1 MPTYTLVNTETGDE
15 YEEFCSWD
23 DLEKFLKENPK
34 FKQKVSAPA
43 LVGDHIG
50 GVGPKVD
57 GGMKENLARI
67 AEAHPTSAL
76 ADNYGSKSSKDLKTH
91 QVLRKHGILRKSAAE
106 KRNNK

>member
-1 MPTYTLVNTETGDE
+1 MPTYTLVNKNTGDE
-15 YEEFCSWD
+15 YEEFCTWD
-23 DLEKFLKENPK
+23 ELEEFLKKNTD

-57 GGMKENLARI
+57 GGFKENLSRI

-76 ADNYGSKSSKDLKTH
+76 ADSYGTKSTKDIKTH
-91 QVLRKHGILRKSAAE
+91 QVLRKHGIIKQSGE

>member
-1 MPTYTLVNTETGDE
+1 MPTYTLVNKNTGDE
-15 YEEFCSWD
+15 FEEFCTWD
-23 DLEKFLKENPK
+23 ELEEFLKKNTD

-57 GGMKENLARI
+57 GGFKENLSRI

-76 ADNYGSKSSKDLKTH
+76 ADSYGSKSTKDIKTH
-91 QVLRKHGILRKSAAE
+91 QVLRKHGIIKQSGE

>member
-1 MPTYTLVNTETGDE
+1 MPTYTLINKNTGDE
-15 YEEFCSWD
+15 YEEFCTWD
-23 DLEKFLKENPK
+23 ELEEFLKKNTD

-57 GGMKENLARI
+57 GGFKENLSRI

-76 ADNYGSKSSKDLKTH
+76 ADSYGTKSTKDIKTH
-91 QVLRKHGILRKSAAE
+91 QVLRKHGIIKQSGE

>member
-1 MPTYTLVNTETGDE
+1 MPTYTLINTETGDE
-15 YEEFCSWD
+15 FNEFCSWD
-23 DLEKFLKENPK
+23 DLEIFLKANPK

-57 GGMKENLARI
+57 NGFKENLSRI

-76 ADNYGSKSSKDLKTH
+76 ADSYGSKSTKDIKTH
-91 QVLRKHGILRKSAAE
+91 QVLRKHGIIKQSGE
-106 KRNNK
+106 KRSNK

>member
-1 MPTYTLVNTETGDE
+1 MPTYTLVNKNTGE
-15 YEEFCSWD
+15 EFEEFCTWD
-23 DLEKFLKENPK
+23 ELEEFLKKNTD

-57 GGMKENLARI
+57 GGFKENLSRI

-76 ADNYGSKSSKDLKTH
+76 ADSYGTKSTKDIKTH
-91 QVLRKHGILRKSAAE
+91 QVLRKHGIIKQSGE

>member
-1 MPTYTLVNTETGDE
+1 MPTYTLINKKTGDE
-15 YEEFCSWD
+15 FEEFCTWD
-23 DLEKFLKENPK
+23 ELEEFLKKNTD

-57 GGMKENLARI
+57 SGFKENLSRI

-76 ADNYGSKSSKDLKTH
+76 ADSYGTKSTKDIKTH
-91 QVLRKHGILRKSAAE
+91 QVLRKHGIINKSGE

>member
-1 MPTYTLVNTETGDE
+1 MPTYTLINTETGDE
-15 YEEFCSWD
+15 FEEFCTWD
-23 DLEKFLKENPK
+23 ELEEFLKKNTN

-76 ADNYGSKSSKDLKTH
+76 ADNYGTKSNKDLKTH
-91 QVLRKHGILRKSAAE
+91 QVLRKHGVLRKSAAE

>member
-1 MPTYTLVNTETGDE
+1 MPTYTLVNKNTGDE
-15 YEEFCSWD
+15 FEEFCTWD
-23 DLEKFLKENPK
+23 ELEEFLKKNTD

-57 GGMKENLARI
+57 GGFKENLSRI

-76 ADNYGSKSSKDLKTH
+76 ADSYGTKSTKDIKTH
-91 QVLRKHGILRKSAAE
+91 QVLRKHGIIKQSGE

>member
-1 MPTYTLVNTETGDE
+1 MPTCTLVNKNTGDE
-15 YEEFCSWD
+15 FEEFCTWD
-23 DLEKFLKENPK
+23 ELEEFLKKNTD

-57 GGMKENLARI
+57 GGFKENLSRI

-76 ADNYGSKSSKDLKTH
+76 ADSYGTKSTKDIKTH
-91 QVLRKHGILRKSAAE
+91 QVLRKHGIIKQSGE

>member
-1 MPTYTLVNTETGDE
+1 MINKNTGDE
-15 YEEFCSWD
+15 FEEFCTWD
-23 DLEKFLKENPK
+23 ELEEFLKKNTD

-57 GGMKENLARI
+57 GGFKENLSRI

-76 ADNYGSKSSKDLKTH
+76 ADSYGTKSTKDIKTH
-91 QVLRKHGILRKSAAE
+91 QVLRKHGIIKQSGE

>member
-1 MPTYTLVNTETGDE
+1 MPTYTLINKNTGDE
-15 YEEFCSWD
+15 FEEFCTWD
-23 DLEKFLKENPK
+23 ELEEFLKKNTD

-57 GGMKENLARI
+57 GGFKENLSRI

-76 ADNYGSKSSKDLKTH
+76 ADSYGTKSTKDIKTH
-91 QVLRKHGILRKSAAE
+91 QVLRKHGIIKQSGE

>member
-1 MPTYTLVNTETGDE
+1 MPTYTLINKNTGDE
-15 YEEFCSWD
+15 FEEFCTWD
-23 DLEKFLKENPK
+23 ELEECLKKNTD

-57 GGMKENLARI
+57 GGFKENLSRI

-76 ADNYGSKSSKDLKTH
+76 ADSYGTKSTKDIKTH
-91 QVLRKHGILRKSAAE
+91 QVLRKHGIIKQSGE